1 MRDGEPSDLIL
12 SEVHNER
19 SIVPSMTAACGDIEQ
34 QILAI
39 EQETAEALEDIK
51 QTVGNL
57 SDLRYGRLPKV
68 AGSED
73 SLAEETIDALRRLE
87 QVAQDAKER

>member
-1 MRDGEPSDLIL
+1 LA
-12 SEVHNER
+12 
-19 SIVPSMTAACGDIEQ
+19 AACEDIVQ

-68 AGSED
+68 AGGDD
-73 SLAEETIDALRRLE
+73 SVADEAIDALRRLE
-87 QVAQDAKER
+87 QVAQEVQESGSSSRR